1 MDQRRFKEIL
11 KDLDNLESEIKELS
25 RIEEQ
30 ELATLQMYDKL
41 MAKEDQEIEE
51 YREKIAR
58 KREELIQLQVLRI
71 TSESDRTAE

>member
-30 ELATLQMYDKL
+30 EVATLQMYDKL
-41 MAKEDQEIEE
+41 IAKEDQEIED

-58 KREELIQLQVLRI
+58 KREELIQLKVLL
-71 TSESDRTAE
+71 

>member
-71 TSESDRTAE
+71 ASKSVRTAE